1 MRCHIFNIQMQF
13 STQPS
18 LAAKWLLSSCIH
30 NSFQQTFRLLWVFK
44 TNLDTEIFTEA
55 SLLGKTNL
63 TFGNDTQWV
72 LLTHCVCLKGE
83 PAAPLSS
90 DNTLTLDIWCRGRSI
105 ARPPTLFLYLQLF
118 LQPVSKSVITSSSAV
133 TCSAQWP
140 VQQRAADCLHFAK
153 QICACR
159 SPCNVEPH
167 TNIMPNTS
175 GCSSCYKKQCKWDC
189 SSCIPYLS
197 RQ

>member
-1 MRCHIFNIQMQF
+1 M
-13 STQPS
+13 STPLGVQD
-18 LAAKWLLSSCIH
+18 K
-30 NSFQQTFRLLWVFK
+30 RV
-44 TNLDTEIFTEA
+44 NLHG
-55 SLLGKTNL
+55 SQSVGKTNL

-83 PAAPLSS
+83 PAALLSS

-118 LQPVSKSVITSSSAV
+118 LQPVSKSVITSSSAL

-159 SPCNVEPH
+159 SPCNVKPH
-167 TNIMPNTS
+167 TMHNA
-175 GCSSCYKKQCKWDC
+175 K
-189 SSCIPYLS
+189 YL
-197 RQ
+197 RVA